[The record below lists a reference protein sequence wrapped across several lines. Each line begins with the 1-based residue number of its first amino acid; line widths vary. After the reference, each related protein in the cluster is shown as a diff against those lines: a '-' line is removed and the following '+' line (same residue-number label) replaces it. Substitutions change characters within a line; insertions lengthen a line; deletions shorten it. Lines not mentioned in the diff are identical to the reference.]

1 MLNKNRTGAQKWLIW
16 FLFLF
21 WYRWSVIMVG
31 VGIRYLLTFLFCS
44 LINLRFIFCSLIVLP
59 FDNVIEC
66 HFHSFDHSKDS
77 TSLSFR
83 CATANAVAAAAA
95 AAPYCK
101 FHNVQTKT
109 NATENIFELFNH
121 FWTFMT
127 PCNVNYRFIKNKI
140 IQNGTLY
147 QIGMKQRFQYS
158 ISWNSVQR
166 KIEK

>member
-1 MLNKNRTGAQKWLIW
+1 
-16 FLFLF
+16 
-21 WYRWSVIMVG
+21 MVG

-44 LINLRFIFCSLIVLP
+44 PINLRFIFCSLIVLP

-83 CATANAVAAAAA
+83 CATANAVAAAGAAAAAAA

-121 FWTFMT
+121 F
-127 PCNVNYRFIKNKI
+127 
-140 IQNGTLY
+140 
-147 QIGMKQRFQYS
+147 
-158 ISWNSVQR
+158 
-166 KIEK
+166 